1 MQKKYH
7 HEYSHSLSFRNFIYS
22 SFDVTLT
29 LYTHSI
35 QKVSGRLEIYEIW
48 GVGLHGWRF
57 DKINIQGQNALR
69 NARRSFLMTRRK
81 LAVFFMAVCAV
92 ALCQVLRHQ
101 ARRAPHLTSW
111 QCHCCLK
118 TPWINN
124 HYVSEEMQ
132 KIFTRLKKHWSFV
145 HWVTAPTKGKWK
157 EERVHA
163 TSHMCQ
169 YRWFLLGCGAAVLI
183 TMDCFHCLFWLEREG
198 GEGSVLLAYCTE
210 PLELHLHILL
220 FHNDWQNWKCGL
232 DKIILEMGAKYII
245 FGDRMNLS
253 RQWK

>member
-1 MQKKYH
+1 MSLPTH
-7 HEYSHSLSFRNFIYS
+7 FLLETSFVAVLTWRSHY
-22 SFDVTLT
+22 TLT
-29 LYTHSI
+29 VYKRYQEGLKYN
-35 QKVSGRLEIYEIW
+35 IW
-48 GVGLHGWRF
+48 GVDLHGWRF
-57 DKINIQGQNALR
+57 DKINIQGHNALR
-69 NARRSFLMTRRK
+69 NARRSFLMTIRK
-81 LAVFFMAVCAV
+81 FAAFFMAVCAV

-163 TSHMCQ
+163 TTASI
-169 YRWFLLGCGAAVLI
+169 V
-183 TMDCFHCLFWLEREG
+183 E
-198 GEGSVLLAYCTE
+198 
-210 PLELHLHILL
+210 
-220 FHNDWQNWKCGL
+220 
-232 DKIILEMGAKYII
+232 
-245 FGDRMNLS
+245 
-253 RQWK
+253 